1 MRAFPRVLAVLAA
14 SVLAV
19 VLLPTAR
26 SEAVMGQF
34 IFDSAN
40 TSVYLSFSSATV
52 GSFIFTSDPSSGRN
66 FYIHH
71 AGWAGNGEEEVY
83 IETYNGL
90 PVAGADCNGD
100 LNLTTDTAETGT
112 VWIVHYTNPPINF
125 PEEFSDRHCAGS
137 NYDSCPIADTGRA
150 GVAEVV
156 DCNHTTGNYWKKI
169 LS

>member
-1 MRAFPRVLAVLAA
+1 MSSLGSCSCPGRPATPPSRCFCRLIQRITPWPGMPGSGMLILVLAPRTSRSPPSRFSEPRRKVPMRAFPRVLAVLAV

-90 PVAGADCNGD
+90 PVAGADCNG
-100 LNLTTDTAETGT
+100 
-112 VWIVHYTNPPINF
+112 
-125 PEEFSDRHCAGS
+125 
-137 NYDSCPIADTGRA
+137 
-150 GVAEVV
+150 
-156 DCNHTTGNYWKKI
+156 
-169 LS
+169 